1 MPEIG
6 PLAVKRI
13 HIPHVVDVPRPE
25 DVVDADDVLVVEAE
39 QDLDLPQC
47 ALAVRLVLKGADFLD
62 GDALAGHVIQCRA
75 AGGEQVL
82 RLHVEAAGAQSRAP
96 TPGRARSRRGGGRA
110 GVQ

>member
-1 MPEIG
+1 M
-6 PLAVKRI
+6 
-13 HIPHVVDVPRPE
+13 PRPE

-62 GDALAGHVIQCRA
+62 GDALAGHVIQRRA

-82 RLHVEAAGAQSRAP
+82 GLHVEPLAHNHGAR
-96 TPGRARSRRGGGRA
+96 TPGRAQSRYGGA
-110 GVQ
+110 GG